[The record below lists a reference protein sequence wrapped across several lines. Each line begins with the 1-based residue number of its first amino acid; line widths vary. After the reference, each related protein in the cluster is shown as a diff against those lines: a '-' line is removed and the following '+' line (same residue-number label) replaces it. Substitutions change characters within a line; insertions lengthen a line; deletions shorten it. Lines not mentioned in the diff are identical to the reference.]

1 MATLS
6 EPSLSSPKYAEN
18 FPEGYGDFAFQ
29 SSDGVIFH
37 FPKFLLSFV
46 SPVFKDMYDMV
57 DSAASDEIL
66 KLTEDAETL
75 DSLLRV
81 IDPTKDSPSLIQ
93 GVVER
98 LLNAADKYQIDGV
111 QSWHK
116 KEVELETFKRS
127 SFAARRE
134 ADIATTALWQH
145 RHAKENAPKVSLLSI
160 GLFRS

>member
-1 MATLS
+1 MTTLS

-57 DSAASDEIL
+57 DSTTNSEIL

-75 DSLLRV
+75 DFLLRV

-93 GVVER
+93 EVVEK

-111 QSWHK
+111 QSWRQ
-116 KEVELETFKRS
+116 KEVELEKLRKS
-127 SFAARRE
+127 S
-134 ADIATTALWQH
+134 IATRETIAALPAILK
-145 RHAKENAPKVSLLSI
+145 RELARAFAPKVSLLPTS
-160 GLFRS
+160 LSW